1 MIGGWR
7 DGYTNPSLRT
17 FDHLQVPKRL
27 LMGPWNHALPDA
39 GVPGPCIDYLDD
51 VVRWCDHWLKGQDN
65 GVMDEPAVQV
75 YMQGYDEPRAD
86 RRLTSGYWRA
96 ERDLQGVTAE
106 TWRLV
111 RGGCL
116 CRETTQII
124 PGEAVDFDEY
134 EYCATVGTSGG
145 LWSGGVPYGLPS
157 DQRPDEAY
165 SLTYTSAP
173 LEAPAEILGRPRAI
187 LHVSS
192 TAPVMCFVARLCDV
206 APDGTSALI
215 CSGVLN
221 GTRRQS
227 LEDPVEMVAGE
238 IYELDIELDA
248 TAWRFDPGHRMRLS
262 VASADFPNLWPTP
275 YPGTNRVFLDALHP
289 SRLELPT
296 VVVRPAADGQRFP
309 EDELEPSPAETPQ
322 AYTEAPDEPVW
333 QIARDV
339 MNQRTALK
347 TLQRKTLAGSTGTQ
361 MTNERKLE
369 LWASDRDPADVSAIG
384 RHTRHIVRRDGVTVV
399 DSMCSVRST
408 ADSFHCII
416 DLSVKVNDLPHYQK
430 RWVESFPRVM
440 L

>member
-1 MIGGWR
+1 
-7 DGYTNPSLRT
+7 
-17 FDHLQVPKRL
+17 
-27 LMGPWNHALPDA
+27 
-39 GVPGPCIDYLDD
+39 
-51 VVRWCDHWLKGQDN
+51 
-65 GVMDEPAVQV
+65 
-75 YMQGYDEPRAD
+75 
-86 RRLTSGYWRA
+86 
-96 ERDLQGVTAE
+96 
-106 TWRLV
+106 
-111 RGGCL
+111 
-116 CRETTQII
+116 
-124 PGEAVDFDEY
+124 
-134 EYCATVGTSGG
+134 
-145 LWSGGVPYGLPS
+145 
-157 DQRPDEAY
+157 
-165 SLTYTSAP
+165 
-173 LEAPAEILGRPRAI
+173 
-187 LHVSS
+187 
-192 TAPVMCFVARLCDV
+192 MCFVARLCDV